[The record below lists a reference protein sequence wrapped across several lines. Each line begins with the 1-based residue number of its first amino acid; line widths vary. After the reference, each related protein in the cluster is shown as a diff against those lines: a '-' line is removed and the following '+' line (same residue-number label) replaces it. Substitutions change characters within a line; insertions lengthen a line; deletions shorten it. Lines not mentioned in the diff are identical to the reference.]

1 MPIPSGSTPAPNPL
15 PVPLPEPLE
24 IGAEVRVRGE
34 TGTFRVAGT
43 FRDHSIT
50 CYSTSGSGGARS
62 FTPDRVRPVKKTGTK
77 RRKSDG

>member
-1 MPIPSGSTPAPNPL
+1 MPVPSGSIPAPNRL

-24 IGAEVRVRGE
+24 IGAEVQVLGE

-62 FTPDRVRPVKKTGTK
+62 FAPDRVRPVTKTGTK
-77 RRKSDG
+77 KRKANH